1 MEEYSYPVKRTRKNS
16 LPSISREK
24 LEEAVL
30 KFLESGGEIQ
40 KLDYI
45 EPKQKNQ
52 VFSVESTIERHSD
65 PYLDEVSL

>member
-40 KLDYI
+40 
-45 EPKQKNQ
+45 
-52 VFSVESTIERHSD
+52 
-65 PYLDEVSL
+65 